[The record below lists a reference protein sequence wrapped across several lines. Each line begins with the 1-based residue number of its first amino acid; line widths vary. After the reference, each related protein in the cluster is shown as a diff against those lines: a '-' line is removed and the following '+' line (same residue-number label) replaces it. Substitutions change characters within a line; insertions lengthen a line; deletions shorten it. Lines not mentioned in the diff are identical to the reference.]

1 MTNDVLMQLKLVNIG
16 GGGGSVEGV
25 TLCRVK
31 VKSEQMSSESFAEVA
46 LVPGVALRP
55 LWGKTGSCGP
65 FRRQICRIGAQ
76 Q

>member
-16 GGGGSVEGV
+16 GGGSVEGV

-31 VKSEQMSSESFAEVA
+31 VKFEQMSSESFAEVA

-55 LWGKTGSCGP
+55 L
-65 FRRQICRIGAQ
+65 
-76 Q
+76 